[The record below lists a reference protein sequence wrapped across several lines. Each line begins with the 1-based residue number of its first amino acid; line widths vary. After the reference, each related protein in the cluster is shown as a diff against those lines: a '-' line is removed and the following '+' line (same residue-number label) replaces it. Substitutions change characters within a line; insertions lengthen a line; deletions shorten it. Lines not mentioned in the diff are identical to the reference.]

1 MAHQGDLS
9 IGRHYN
15 ALFTLKPNKQSTY
28 PNQLWYL
35 FNIHHRRR
43 QSRATALSPQIIREE
58 IAPNAEF
65 ESGGT
70 LFRLFDM
77 YETCNASGETIIACA
92 YYDVHVAESLGHDL
106 QVHLFC
112 NLCELFVRFIPSN
125 LWTFYSHFL

>member
-1 MAHQGDLS
+1 MSLILVDIIMLYLHSNPINKVPTLTNYDISL
-9 IGRHYN
+9 I
-15 ALFTLKPNKQSTY
+15 FTT
-28 PNQLWYL
+28 
-35 FNIHHRRR
+35 HRRR
-43 QSRATALSPQIIREE
+43 QSRATALSPQRIREE

-70 LFRLFDM
+70 LFGLFDM

-112 NLCELFVRFIPSN
+112 NLCELFVRLIPSN
-125 LWTFYSHFL
+125 L

>member
-1 MAHQGDLS
+1 LVDIVMLYLHSNPINKVPTLTLTNYDISL
-9 IGRHYN
+9 I
-15 ALFTLKPNKQSTY
+15 FTT
-28 PNQLWYL
+28 
-35 FNIHHRRR
+35 HRRR
-43 QSRATALSPQIIREE
+43 QSRATALSPQRIREE

-112 NLCELFVRFIPSN
+112 NLCELCVRFIPSN
-125 LWTFYSHFL
+125 MNIL

>member
-1 MAHQGDLS
+1 MVDIIMLYLHSNPINKVPTLTNYDISL
-9 IGRHYN
+9 I
-15 ALFTLKPNKQSTY
+15 FTT
-28 PNQLWYL
+28 
-35 FNIHHRRR
+35 HRRR
-43 QSRATALSPQIIREE
+43 QSRATAVSPQRIREE

-112 NLCELFVRFIPSN
+112 NLCELFVRLIPSN
-125 LWTFYSHFL
+125 L

>member
-1 MAHQGDLS
+1 MSLILVDIIMLYLHSNPINKVA
-9 IGRHYN
+9 
-15 ALFTLKPNKQSTY
+15 TLTNYDISLILTT
-28 PNQLWYL
+28 
-35 FNIHHRRR
+35 HRRR
-43 QSRATALSPQIIREE
+43 QSRATALSPQRIREE

-106 QVHLFC
+106 QVNSLGHKYDF
-112 NLCELFVRFIPSN
+112 FVRFIPSN
-125 LWTFYSHFL
+125 L